1 MASPRWD
8 KATPCNVTT
17 TEIFFFSLPSYHKHI
32 TLNVSYFLSHRNI
45 VNNFDTS
52 FLHALP
58 SRRAK
63 HPTIWDLLVRHTSV
77 VGSLGVHSIAP
88 PCLNRVEPD
97 RPILRVLKSK
107 EDDEGADAIARIQ
120 SSR

>member
-1 MASPRWD
+1 MASPRCD

-17 TEIFFFSLPSYHKHI
+17 KLIFFSLPLYHKRI
-32 TLNVSYFLSHRNI
+32 TLNVCYLLSHPNI

-63 HPTIWDLLVRHTSV
+63 SPTIWDLLVRHTSV
-77 VGSLGVHSIAP
+77 VGSFGVHSIAP

-97 RPILRVLKSK
+97 RPILRVLKNK
-107 EDDEGADAIARIQ
+107 EDDEGADGIARFQ
-120 SSR
+120 SRR